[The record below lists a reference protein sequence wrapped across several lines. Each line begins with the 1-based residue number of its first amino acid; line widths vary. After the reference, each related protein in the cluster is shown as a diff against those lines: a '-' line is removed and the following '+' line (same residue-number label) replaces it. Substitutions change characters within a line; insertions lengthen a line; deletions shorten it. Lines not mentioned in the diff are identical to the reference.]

1 MSGTIETTR
10 RGNLAARIAA
20 LPDRVRCDPVLL
32 RRGRNLTAA
41 WQLVVGDESY
51 LVRIIEGRVTEA
63 QPVPAVAKSADFA
76 MIAEPAIWDRMLA
89 GEPPPGDHDF
99 FAFLKRKELQ
109 IIGDLHPLMSHLLY
123 FKGLLA
129 ALRSEARS

>member
-10 RGNLAARIAA
+10 HGNLAARIAA

-32 RRGRNLTAA
+32 RRGRNLTAV

-63 QPVPAVAKSADFA
+63 QPVPA
-76 MIAEPAIWDRMLA
+76 DRRTGTA
-89 GEPPPGDHDF
+89 VGSCSTPSPSGF
-99 FAFLKRKELQ
+99 
-109 IIGDLHPLMSHLLY
+109 
-123 FKGLLA
+123 
-129 ALRSEARS
+129 